1 MDDPTRIL
9 FVRPR
14 GGKNAIFMTVDKEI
28 LSKHFRVQVL
38 DAVWREKGMLSIIL
52 VPLRILKGTLQSD
65 VTFTWFAGAHAFFSV
80 LWSRMLG
87 KKSIVTVGGW
97 EVARVLEIRYGL
109 SFTPLAPI
117 VRYTLNHADL
127 VLVVDESLKTQAIE
141 NIGAGGSNIRTV
153 PIGCDYEMFKP
164 AGKKEAIALTV
175 GMVGDD
181 GPRRKGIDIFMKAS
195 KYLPDVKFI
204 WIGGPVDEST
214 KELRA
219 LGGDNVDSM
228 GRIPSEELLSIFQ
241 KSKVYCQLSLHE
253 GLPAALCEAMLCEC
267 VPVVTDVCG
276 MPASIGDTGFV
287 VPASNPEAAADAI
300 RKALASNKGAKA
312 GERVRTLYPIER
324 RERELVRAVR
334 EVTKKDSLDS

>member
-1 MDDPTRIL
+1 MVDSTRIL
-9 FVRPR
+9 FIRPR
-14 GGKNAIFMTVDKEI
+14 GGKNAVFMTVDKEI

-38 DAVWREKGMLSIIL
+38 DAVWREKGMLSVIL

-97 EVARVLEIRYGL
+97 EVARVPEIRYGL
-109 SFTPLAPI
+109 SFTPMAPF

-141 NIGAGGSNIRTV
+141 NIGAIGSNIRTV
-153 PIGCDYEMFKP
+153 PIGCDYDVFKP
-164 AGKKEAIALTV
+164 AGSKEAIALTV
-175 GMVGDD
+175 GMVGGD
-181 GPRRKGIDIFMKAS
+181 GPRRKGIDVFMKAS
-195 KYLPDVKFI
+195 RFLPDVKFI

-219 LGGDNVDSM
+219 LGGDNVESM
-228 GRIPSEELLSIFQ
+228 GRIPFEELLSIFQ
-241 KSKVYCQLSLHE
+241 KAKVYCQLSLRE

-267 VPVVTDVCG
+267 VPVGSNLCG
-276 MPASIGDTGFV
+276 IPVVIGDTGFL
-287 VPASNPEAAADAI
+287 VPVSDQKAAADAI
-300 RKALASNKGAKA
+300 RKALESDKGPKA
-312 GERVRTLYPIER
+312 RERIRTLFPIER
-324 RERELVRAVR
+324 RERELVQSVDGLTGKYISNR
-334 EVTKKDSLDS
+334 